1 MTVDPFGPHAIAVV
15 PVTVLAVVGSVL
27 LHYESFALLSR
38 RLGRMSL
45 PVRRSRILLLM
56 LALILLHVVEI
67 WIFGFSYY
75 VLAIGNDFGS
85 SISDAGGLFDLVY
98 YSANVYTTLG
108 FGDLVPRGAIR
119 FLTGTE
125 AVTGFLLIS
134 WSASFTFLEMQ
145 RFWKQD
151 D

>member
-1 MTVDPFGPHAIAVV
+1 L
-15 PVTVLAVVGSVL
+15 LASVL
-27 LHYESFALLSR
+27 L
-38 RLGRMSL
+38 
-45 PVRRSRILLLM
+45 V

-67 WIFGFSYY
+67 WLFGFCYF

-85 SISDAGGLFDLVY
+85 SISDAGGLLDLVY
-98 YSANVYTTLG
+98 YSATVYTTLG

-125 AVTGFLLIS
+125 AITGFLLIS

>member
-1 MTVDPFGPHAIAVV
+1 VTFDPFGPHSIAVV
-15 PVTVLAVVGSVL
+15 LVTVCAVVGSVL
-27 LHYESFALLSR
+27 LHYESFELLSR
-38 RLGRMSL
+38 RLGRMHL
-45 PVRRSRILLLM
+45 PLRRSRILLLM

-67 WIFGFSYY
+67 WLFGLSYY
-75 VLAIGNDFGS
+75 LLAGGDDFGS
-85 SISDAGGLFDLVY
+85 SVSNAEGLLDLVY
-98 YSANVYTTLG
+98 YSATVYTTLG
-108 FGDLVPRGAIR
+108 LGDLVPRGAIR

-125 AVTGFLLIS
+125 AITGFLLIS